1 MPPEPGLA
9 ATVELTVKEGDTA
22 EALRSGQVPM
32 LATPRLV
39 ALAEEATC
47 QALDGALDPGM
58 TTVGMKVQMNHL
70 IPVPVGGSVRAE
82 ARLEKVEGRRL
93 GFTVS
98 ITNEQGLVA
107 AAKVTRVVV
116 NRDRFIEKARSPNGD
131 DRSPLAE

>member
-1 MPPEPGLA
+1 VTLEPGLA

-22 EALRSGQVPM
+22 EALRSGEVPM

-47 QALDGALDPGM
+47 RALDGALEPQM
-58 TTVGMKVQMNHL
+58 TSVGMKVQINHL
-70 IPVPVGGSVRAE
+70 MPVPVGRSVRAE
-82 ARLEKVEGRRL
+82 AKLEKVEGRRL

-116 NRDRFIEKARSPNGD
+116 NRDRFLERAKAPREDKGA
-131 DRSPLAE
+131 LAD